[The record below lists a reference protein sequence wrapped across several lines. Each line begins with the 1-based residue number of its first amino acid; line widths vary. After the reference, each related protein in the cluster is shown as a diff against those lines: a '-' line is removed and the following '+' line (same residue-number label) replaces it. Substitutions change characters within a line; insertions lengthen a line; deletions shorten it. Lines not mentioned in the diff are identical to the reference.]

1 MKKMFFIPFLGTLG
15 IFSALGI
22 ISIADDIYSDILKKK
37 RCKRDI
43 CTR

>member
-1 MKKMFFIPFLGTLG
+1 MRRMFFIPFLGTLG
-15 IFSALGI
+15 IFTALGI
-22 ISIADDIYSDILKKK
+22 ISIADDVYNDIRKKK